1 MKREHNNY
9 LEDHPEVRRL
19 LNDFVSQALVE
30 QPADVFAFARDFFK
44 GTAHAVHEP
53 SEDADLA
60 EPGDQD
66 DLEGMLE
73 DDGNSEL
80 RAYLKSVFESMD
92 QDGNGELSKSELS
105 TKLQQD
111 TELQGLLEKAGGD
124 GKHYVLEQLDLDGD
138 GTVSWQ
144 EFEAMLG

>member
-1 MKREHNNY
+1 
-9 LEDHPEVRRL
+9 
-19 LNDFVSQALVE
+19 
-30 QPADVFAFARDFFK
+30 
-44 GTAHAVHEP
+44 
-53 SEDADLA
+53 
-60 EPGDQD
+60 
-66 DLEGMLE
+66 MLE